1 MKKNLKIVFILM
13 MVASNLVAQKK
24 KSHDISKTATSFS
37 KEKKESKTINAI
49 YRGFTGISVTDKYS
63 GRITNSYLYVMLNK
77 QNVIVTCIGSNAN
90 DLTNPSN
97 WLNSGTYKI
106 VGNKILV
113 NFTHPENST
122 PTYLI
127 LENGDIK
134 ISNNITLIFLTSS
147 F

>member
-1 MKKNLKIVFILM
+1 MKKNLKIVLILM

-24 KSHDISKTATSFS
+24 KNHTIGKSVTTVS
-37 KEKKESKTINAI
+37 KENITINAI
-49 YRGFTGISVTDKYS
+49 YSGYTGISVTDKYS
-63 GRITNSYLYVMLNK
+63 GKITNSYLYLMLNK
-77 QNVIVTCIGSNAN
+77 QNVIVTCIGSSAN

-113 NFTHPENST
+113 NFTQPEHSN

-127 LENGDIK
+127 LKNGDIK
-134 ISNNITLIFLTSS
+134 ISDNITLIFVTSS